1 MRSVIQRS
9 RRTRVQLVV
18 LVAIALLG
26 FELGSEA
33 VSAEVPTVEVVV
45 GRGTDLSHG
54 ELVRLVGADPGSAEE
69 VKGLDASVLV
79 VASTEV
85 DALEHRLRGRV
96 RYVERNHRYTAA
108 FAPSDPWFGSQAELT
123 QVGIPRAWGSGLGGG
138 TIVAVIDSGVRL
150 NGDLVDA
157 SGSSLVP
164 GYDFVD
170 DDDDPTDVV
179 GGTGHGT
186 LVATTVAARANG
198 FGIVGACPGCRV
210 MPVRVLDGSG
220 EGTSDKIAAGI
231 RFAADQGARV
241 INLSLSGPSASM
253 VIADAVAYARDRDV
267 VVVAAAGNSGNGV
280 PLTQTTAPEYPA
292 AFQGVL
298 SVGATCSPTAALL
311 PPSPPDPE
319 PCPGGVGTVARFSS
333 RGDSWV
339 RIGAP
344 GVVFATDGP
353 STFYFTGS
361 SAAAPLVSAA
371 AALVRAAHPSWTELQ
386 VRNALTSTAAPVGPV
401 GLIANGELRADAA
414 VGEPDPTTPDVTP
427 PVASVDAL
435 PAWVSGVSSVRVQAS
450 DDRGLGS
457 IRIEVGGVDVGASFE
472 FLGAG
477 NWRADWDT
485 TRRPDGPATV
495 VAVVTDAAGN
505 VTRTAPRTTVI
516 DNRPP
521 DVAMAGPGFASV
533 QRGPFGV
540 YVAASDAGTGVK
552 ATIVAAGNEW
562 IAGFTGN
569 DGGYVVVP
577 IRAPGPLLVRA
588 MSVDHAGRI
597 SLSNPIIVVADP
609 PQPKPKVLAKRR
621 RRTRRR

>member
-1 MRSVIQRS
+1 
-9 RRTRVQLVV
+9 LV
-18 LVAIALLG
+18 
-26 FELGSEA
+26 
-33 VSAEVPTVEVVV
+33 
-45 GRGTDLSHG
+45 DLA
-54 ELVRLVGADPGSAEE
+54 GADPASAQEIE
-69 VKGLDASVLV
+69 GLDASVLA
-79 VASTEV
+79 VAPNEV
-85 DALEHRLRGRV
+85 EVLSRRLGPRV
-96 RYVERNHRYTAA
+96 RYVEQNHRYAAA

-123 QVGIPRAWGSGLGGG
+123 QTRILAAWGRSLGGG
-138 TIVAVIDSGVRL
+138 TTVAVIDSGVRP

-198 FGIVGACPGCRV
+198 FGIVGACPGCRI

-220 EGTSDKIAAGI
+220 EGTADKIAAGI

-241 INLSLSGPSASM
+241 INLSLSGPSASTL
-253 VIADAVAYARDRDV
+253 IADAVAYARARDV

-280 PLTQTTAPEYPA
+280 PLTQATAPEYPA
-292 AFQGVL
+292 AFSGVL

-333 RGDSWV
+333 RGDNWV

-361 SAAAPLVSAA
+361 SAATPLVSAA
-371 AALVRAAHPSWTELQ
+371 AALVRAAHPSWTETQ
-386 VRNALTSTAAPVGPV
+386 VRDALTSTAAPVGPA

-414 VGEPDPTTPDVTP
+414 VGQPDPDPPDTTPPT
-427 PVASVDAL
+427 ASLDPL
-435 PAWVSGVSSVRVQAS
+435 PGWVSSVSSARVRAS
-450 DDRGLGS
+450 DDRGLGR
-457 IRIEVGGVDVGASFE
+457 IRLEVGGVDIGASFE

-485 TRRPDGPATV
+485 TRRPDGPASV

-505 VTRTAPRTTVI
+505 VTRTVPRTTVI

-552 ATIVAAGNEW
+552 GTIVVAGNEW
-562 IAGFTGN
+562 IAGFSGSN
-569 DGGYVVVP
+569 GGYVVVP

-609 PQPKPKVLAKRR
+609 PPPKPRVLAKRQ